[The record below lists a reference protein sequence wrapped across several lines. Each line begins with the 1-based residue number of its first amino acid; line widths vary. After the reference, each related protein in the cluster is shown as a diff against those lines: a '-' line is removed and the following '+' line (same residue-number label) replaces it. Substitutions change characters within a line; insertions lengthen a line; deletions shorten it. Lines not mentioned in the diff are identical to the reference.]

1 MIIKTHNRLKSQ
13 KNKGIQFMEIDQ
25 IIKEFSQEKKLSQ
38 PQYQE
43 LKFQLIDKKSLS
55 SQEYKEIFIVDAKK
69 KGAEYRSMVKLSPD
83 SGALYNS
90 GFNNNLFSA
99 SKLTESVIQ
108 PIKKLND
115 ELALELQNTYEKKKN
130 EELQAENA
138 YLSNELKELKVKFG
152 DHSSSLESL
161 KEVVARLQARLDE
174 KDRVDKQQTNI
185 IKKLEKTCQQLRND
199 INSRNDIIKKL

>member
-1 MIIKTHNRLKSQ
+1 
-13 KNKGIQFMEIDQ
+13 MEIDQ
-25 IIKEFSQEKKLSQ
+25 IIKEFSEEKKLTQ

-99 SKLTESVIQ
+99 SKLTESVIE

-185 IKKLEKTCQQLRND
+185 IKKLEKTCQ
-199 INSRNDIIKKL
+199 